1 MKRTTGLFIILV
13 TTCVLVFGAG
23 ANEQVTQ
30 TVQIKEEVT
39 QMGPLNSNP
48 LSDVRIRQAIA
59 YAIDMDAIIKGLLPG
74 AVAADSLTPNNEW
87 KVAGLE
93 AYSYN
98 PEKAK
103 QLLKD
108 AGWDSAKVLDLVY
121 YYGDQQTVDLMATVQ
136 AYLADVGIKVVPRK
150 LEGDLNSQLWVAPKD
165 PVNGTSAVAWDLAY
179 AGLAVVSEYEY
190 YNRFHT
196 GVATNSHTPGNTEL
210 DALLD
215 AVNKTNK
222 VDEQKEY
229 FGKIQQFENK
239 YLPII
244 PLYYQQLFVIEN
256 DRLTRNGAGYGNE
269 QYAYD
274 WKIQTWDIKP
284 NADGRKIMKA
294 NGGPIQF
301 FEVPFVNPAQ
311 FTSQKVLFDRLIVA
325 DGSLQNF
332 RGQLAKDYSMSAD
345 GLTISFTMKDDIYWH
360 DGSPITAQDVKFTW
374 ELAAKVSS
382 VNVLFSGLFKTIV
395 GYADFN
401 TGKAKELSGIIVKDN
416 TVTFKFASIFPNALV
431 ALSQLPPL
439 PQKYLGT
446 ADPLLIQQT
455 SYWQNPIGSGPYMV
469 KEVRMNNY
477 CILVPFDKYHE
488 GKGLIQEIQ
497 LYPSGESDP
506 NLVKNALAGQ
516 LDYGWTKSLTDANA
530 LKGIAGL
537 KVTPYDMNYTR
548 LIYVNKFTK

>member
-1 MKRTTGLFIILV
+1 MKRTTGLLIILI
-13 TTCVLVFGAG
+13 TTCALVFGAG
-23 ANEQVTQ
+23 AKEQVTQ

-59 YAIDMDAIIKGLLPG
+59 YAIDMDAIIEGLLPG

-98 PEKAK
+98 PGKAK

-179 AGLAVVSEYEY
+179 AGLAVVSQYEY

-196 GVATNSHTPGNTEL
+196 GVATNSHTPGNAEL

-222 VDEQKEY
+222 VAEQKEY

-239 YLPII
+239 YLPTI

-256 DRLTRNGAGYGNE
+256 NRLTRSGAEYGNE

-284 NADGRKIMKA
+284 NADGRKVMKA

-301 FEVPFVNPAQ
+301 FEAPFVNPAQ

-325 DGSLQNF
+325 DGGLQNF
-332 RGQLAKDYSMSAD
+332 RGQLAKDYSVSAD
-345 GLTISFTMKDDIYWH
+345 GLTISFTMKDNIYWH

-401 TGKAKELSGIIVKDN
+401 TKKTNELSGITVKDN
-416 TVTFKFASIFPNALV
+416 TVTFRFASIFPNALV

-439 PQKYLGT
+439 PQKYLGA
-446 ADPLLIQQT
+446 ADPLLIQQA

-477 CILVPFDKYHE
+477 CVLVPFGKYHE
-488 GKGLIQEIQ
+488 GRGIIDEIQ

-530 LKGIAGL
+530 LKGVAGL

-548 LIYVNKFTK
+548 LIYVNKFAK